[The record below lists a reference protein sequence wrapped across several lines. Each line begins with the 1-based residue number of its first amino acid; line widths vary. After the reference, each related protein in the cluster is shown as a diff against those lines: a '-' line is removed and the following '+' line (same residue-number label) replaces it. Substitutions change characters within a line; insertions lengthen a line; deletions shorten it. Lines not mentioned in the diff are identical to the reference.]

1 MSMKVRTS
9 VMILVAVVFW
19 MGMASRAQA
28 AVTTNTW
35 NGGGADGNWT
45 TGGNWGGTAPSTAA
59 GVTNALVFGGTSQL
73 SMNNDY
79 TSFLA
84 GLGISANNTGVT
96 FANDNTSGKTGQFTL
111 SGNKL
116 LLGGNIQSTQVNSG
130 SLTDTI
136 ALDMQ
141 IKGGT
146 RVITAAKNHSIEV
159 SGVISEDAGGKVLTT
174 TGNSDNS
181 GKVKLSGLNTFTGD
195 MKLNGGTTVMNTL
208 ANTNVASSAGKGS
221 VIWIGAGTVDTTLEY
236 TGAATSTD
244 RKILLGIDSGTQNS
258 GSRIDNNGSGT
269 LSFTRATFNDTLL
282 SVGGARTLTLGGAN
296 NGVIQGIIQDN
307 SPTGAIALVKADAG
321 TWTLTG
327 ANTFSGT
334 TTISNGVIAV
344 GGNLALSTNLV
355 TLAGGGLAG
364 ASGGGT
370 LTNTINLKN
379 SASFDTSNGNLTM
392 VGAITNSSALT
403 KTGAGTLTLAATNTY
418 TGATTVNSGTLVV
431 NGATTNSA
439 ITVASSAVLCGVGSV
454 GTVTI
459 NSNATLSAGDTSAVG
474 TLTATNLTLAE
485 GAKLVWNYSGGSGNL
500 VTVNGA
506 VSVPTNATVTVTGS
520 GALPSSRVLFSGT
533 SMTGATDLTGW
544 IVTGSGLKPNMRAV
558 RSGNEVKLVVPTGFI
573 LNFY

>member
-1 MSMKVRTS
+1 MRTTNS
-9 VMILVAVVFW
+9 RKIKLSAAAAVL
-19 MGMASRAQA
+19 MGLAFAAQA

-35 NGGGADGNWT
+35 NGGGANGNWT

-96 FANDNTSGKTGQFTL
+96 FTNDNTSGKTGQFTL

-269 LSFTRATFNDTLL
+269 LSFTRATFNDTRL
-282 SVGGARTLTLGGAN
+282 SVGSTRTLTLGGSN
-296 NGVIQGIIQDN
+296 NGVIDGIIQDN
-307 SPTGAIALVKADAG
+307 SSTGAVALVKAGAG
-321 TWTLTG
+321 TWTLKGNNIYT
-327 ANTFSGT
+327 GT
-334 TTISNGVIAV
+334 TIVSNG
-344 GGNLALSTNLV
+344 LLV
-355 TLAGGGLAG
+355 VDGSLAGGAVTVK
-364 ASGGGT
+364 S
-370 LTNTINLKN
+370 
-379 SASFDTSNGNLTM
+379 
-392 VGAITNSSALT
+392 
-403 KTGAGTLTLAATNTY
+403 
-418 TGATTVNSGTLVV
+418 GATL
-431 NGATTNSA
+431 
-439 ITVASSAVLCGVGSV
+439 
-454 GTVTI
+454 
-459 NSNATLSAGDTSAVG
+459 
-474 TLTATNLTLAE
+474 
-485 GAKLVWNYSGGSGNL
+485 GGSGNIGGVTTIDGMLKPGNSPGTLTFANALNLNADSTTTFEIASLTSFDVLKGSVTNIITFANGADVIFDFTGYTGGAASFQVLTNWSSIASAGTINFLTNNLAEGLTLDTSNFVNTGVITVIPEPATIGMLGLGAL
-500 VTVNGA
+500 VTLLIRRM
-506 VSVPTNATVTVTGS
+506 ST
-520 GALPSSRVLFSGT
+520 R
-533 SMTGATDLTGW
+533 
-544 IVTGSGLKPNMRAV
+544 
-558 RSGNEVKLVVPTGFI
+558 
-573 LNFY
+573 